1 MYVTYWN
8 PPRTRQITFDE
19 ILSGVVDVN
28 QLKYAGDETSTRTVQ
43 RNGLNDRLVAI
54 TNVTNMITRLTEF
67 NQKYARLEAVR
78 DLSTHYYHFEIPK
91 KTGGV
96 RPIDAP
102 NNELSDAL
110 VELRTLLKSFM
121 IADYHTAAHAYIN
134 GRGTLSAI
142 KKHQA
147 GHRYTV

>member
-54 TNVTNMITRLTEF
+54 TNVTNMIARLAEF

-78 DLSTHYYHFEIPK
+78 DLSTYYYH
-91 KTGGV
+91 
-96 RPIDAP
+96 
-102 NNELSDAL
+102 
-110 VELRTLLKSFM
+110 
-121 IADYHTAAHAYIN
+121 
-134 GRGTLSAI
+134 
-142 KKHQA
+142 
-147 GHRYTV
+147 